1 MTHKDC
7 KLGDVQRQDGA
18 WGFVVRGEH
27 GKLLFSLTYETMA
40 EAEDARSDGQR
51 DRRGRSYP
59 GAAVGGRTAEA
70 PA

>member
-7 KLGDVQRQDGA
+7 KLGDVQRQDDA

-40 EAEDARSDGQR
+40 EAEDARGLMANVIE
-51 DRRGRSYP
+51 
-59 GAAVGGRTAEA
+59 GAAVTLA
-70 PA
+70 PQ